1 MLVKKIMTKRVIT
14 VKETDKL
21 SLVLQ
26 KFSKYKISG
35 MPVIDKNGNLKGMV
49 SEGDVMRSV
58 DRCLPKIRFD
68 HSSSFDLILKLVKTP
83 NIETLKKG
91 KHVDKV
97 KVKEFMKKRVITIKP
112 DDKVLK
118 AAEKMSRHNVKRLAV
133 VDGKK
138 LVGLIARADIIKAL
152 VN

>member
-1 MLVKKIMTKRVIT
+1 MLVKEIMTKKVIT

-26 KFSKYKISG
+26 KFSKHKISG
-35 MPVIDKNGNLKGMV
+35 MPVVDKKGNLKGVV
-49 SEGDVMRSV
+49 SEGDVMRAMDV
-58 DRCLPKIRFD
+58 CLPKMRFD
-68 HSSSFDLILKLVKTP
+68 HQSSFSLILELIKTP
-83 NIETLKKG
+83 DIEAMKKG
-91 KHVDKV
+91 KHVDKI

-118 AAEKMSRHNVKRLAV
+118 AAEKMSRYDVKRLAV

-152 VN
+152 AE